1 MHRENIRMYISPFI
15 GKFQLD
21 KYTRSDHQKFINM
34 LLNLKG
40 RGLSGNGLSIT
51 TVRSVNATLSNAF
64 KKAIQLDL
72 VSKNPTNYVE
82 FPRQNESAKEK
93 LKYYSFDET
102 ERFLEFVQK
111 EKMFVWYPFFLLI
124 FEAGLRKSEV
134 LGLEWNHIDFT
145 NSKVSIVQQ
154 RLIRA
159 EKKENVG
166 TFIVDEVK
174 TPSGQRTIPL
184 TNRTKI
190 ALLEL
195 RNKLIQKFGYLPA
208 IGSRAFIFVNTHGK
222 NKGLPLKDNTVNNAF
237 IRIIN

>member
-21 KYTRSDHQKFINM
+21 KYTRSDHQRFINM

-124 FEAGLRKSEV
+124 FEA
-134 LGLEWNHIDFT
+134 ND
-145 NSKVSIVQQ
+145 
-154 RLIRA
+154 
-159 EKKENVG
+159 
-166 TFIVDEVK
+166 
-174 TPSGQRTIPL
+174 
-184 TNRTKI
+184 
-190 ALLEL
+190 
-195 RNKLIQKFGYLPA
+195 
-208 IGSRAFIFVNTHGK
+208 
-222 NKGLPLKDNTVNNAF
+222 
-237 IRIIN
+237 